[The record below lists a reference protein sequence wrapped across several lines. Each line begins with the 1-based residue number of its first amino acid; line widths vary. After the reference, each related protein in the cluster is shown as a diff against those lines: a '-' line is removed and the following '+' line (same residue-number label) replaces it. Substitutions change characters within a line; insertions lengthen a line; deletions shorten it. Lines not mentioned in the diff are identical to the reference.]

1 MRLFALCLAVV
12 CIAMPALAQQGKE
25 APKPPKVQHVTFTDT
40 DINAGRVIPAGSLY
54 LAPPKA
60 KFDCLIKVRGTFSD
74 KLDESTT
81 AL

>member
-1 MRLFALCLAVV
+1 MRLLALCLAVV
-12 CIAMPALAQQGKE
+12 SFGTPAFAQQDKE
-25 APKPPKVQHVTFTDT
+25 APKPPKVQHVVFTDT
-40 DINAGRVIPAGSLY
+40 DINAGRAIPEGSLY

-60 KFDCLIKVRGTFSD
+60 RFDCLIKVRGTFSD